1 MAAGLECLIVSSAEK
16 ETFNYPSSIVELEG
30 EGRLHTHL
38 NMLPDAVQTSGI
50 GEGLTVSS
58 VSSSPMNATP
68 VTKALLPGA
77 HRR

>member
-1 MAAGLECLIVSSAEK
+1 MAAGLECLIVSAAEK

-38 NMLPDAVQTSGI
+38 NMLPDAVQTSRI

-58 VSSSPMNATP
+58 VASPMNATP
-68 VTKALLPGA
+68 VTKALLPGV